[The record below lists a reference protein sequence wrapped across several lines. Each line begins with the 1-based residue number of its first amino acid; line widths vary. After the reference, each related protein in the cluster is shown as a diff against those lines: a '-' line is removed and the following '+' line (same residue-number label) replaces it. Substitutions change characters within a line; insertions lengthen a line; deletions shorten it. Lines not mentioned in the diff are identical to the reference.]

1 MTIRVELK
9 NPKTQ
14 IEKISSAITEYLNR
28 KLRKNYVRVVNSLR
42 QKIPF
47 WIRQQ
52 PEIQSLLL
60 EGVPEE
66 LNALFGLLPGDASK
80 AVDDIIG
87 AIKDSTAI
95 NISKID
101 RKYTGGIEFGFQSL
115 NFVNLL
121 GLRSGFVQT
130 EKGETLHWLDWLLT
144 RGDSIIVV
152 DYSYE
157 PKLGLGRSGGGI
169 MVKGGAFR
177 VPPEYSGMV
186 DSNFITRALSGREA
200 EIAPILQR
208 LFE

>member
-1 MTIRVELK
+1 MTIRVQLK

-66 LNALFGLLPGDASK
+66 LNALFGLLPGDA
-80 AVDDIIG
+80 ARVVEDIIG
-87 AIKDSTAI
+87 AIKDSTTI

-115 NFVNLL
+115 NFANLL

-130 EKGETLHWLDWLLT
+130 EKGATIHWLDWLLT

-169 MVKGGAFR
+169 MVKSGAFR
-177 VPPEYSGMV
+177 VPPEYSGTI